1 VDELPSRPSRHLE
14 HTERSH
20 ELASEERIAAGV
32 VRVARGLEVRPR
44 RYQQQRRRQRKIGVP
59 GALSESQG
67 ICKSSLAYSVVMVD
81 VFRALDDETRRLVLD
96 ELSVRDGQTLFE
108 ICSTLITRH
117 GLSLTRQAIS
127 QHLGVLESAGLVVTE
142 RRGRSKFHYFSPEP
156 LAEITARWPTRKRT
170 QQ

>member
-96 ELSVRDGQTLFE
+96 ELSVRDGETLFE

-142 RRGRSKFHYFSPEP
+142 RHGRSKFHYFSPEP

-170 QQ
+170 EQ